1 MLNQLNK
8 ICEGLEKV
16 HRRDGIK
23 ELMDKGYSKKN
34 AVKYYNLWRKYYVT
48 TLFNIT

>member
-1 MLNQLNK
+1 MLNRLNK
-8 ICEGLEKV
+8 ICEGLEEAD
-16 HRRDGIK
+16 RREGVRK
-23 ELMDKGYSKKN
+23 LMIKGYSKKN